1 MFVYFDVDKRDGPI
15 PLEVGGQLGS
25 WSVGY
30 NILQLTADVQ
40 HGLVRSALIS
50 NWSRVEI
57 WSRCKLHK

>member
-1 MFVYFDVDKRDGPI
+1 MFVYFDVDKRDGPV
-15 PLEVGGQLGS
+15 PLEVGGQFGS

-50 NWSRVEI
+50 NWS
-57 WSRCKLHK
+57 